1 MLQFVLNAYIDRLQ
15 VLGHRDL
22 PTNAEFAEALG
33 VTPTSF
39 SRLVGNRQD
48 GPSRKQLGIIIEVLR
63 RRGIDAT
70 PNDLLVWI
78 SEGTRP

>member
-15 VLGHRDL
+15 VLGYKNL
-22 PTNAEFAEALG
+22 PTNAEFAESLG

-48 GPSRKQLGIIIEVLR
+48 GPSRKQLGIIIKVLR
-63 RRGIDAT
+63 QCGVDAT

-78 SEGTRP
+78 DKGTA